1 MKYRISHTTTYQY
14 SENVSLSQN
23 HARLT
28 PQNSMNQRCLQHHI
42 DISPTPDFIAEFS
55 DYFRNMVY
63 VFEVPLLHKELK
75 ITAASEVEITPRQQ
89 TGLFEHQLAWEGV
102 RDELANPSS
111 MQAMQA
117 SEFCLNTPTTRG
129 VEAIRDYAKTSF
141 TAGRP
146 MIEACEDLTSRIFHE
161 FHFDPSFSTINTPV
175 TDVFEHKRG
184 VCQDF
189 AHFALTCLRSVGLA
203 CKYVSGYIETL
214 PPPGQ
219 EKLTGADA
227 THAWVSVYV
236 PGLGWLDFD
245 PTNNLMPHDQ
255 HIVLATGRDFND
267 VTPLKGVMFGG
278 GANQL
283 SVAVDMNRIDGE

>member
-1 MKYRISHTTTYQY
+1 MRYQIKHTTTYLY
-14 SENVSLSQN
+14 TENVSLSQN
-23 HARLT
+23 HARLI
-28 PQNSMNQRCLQHHI
+28 PQNSPTQRCLNHSI
-42 DISPTPDFIAEFS
+42 TISPSPDFIQEFS
-55 DYFRNMVY
+55 DYFRNLVY
-63 VFEVPLLHKELK
+63 VFEVPMLHTELT
-75 ITAASEVEITPRQQ
+75 IVAQSEVEVTPLQQ
-89 TGLFEHQLAWEGV
+89 AGLFEHQLAWEVV
-102 RDELANPSS
+102 RDDLYSPSSSQS
-111 MQAMQA
+111 MQAC
-117 SEFCLNTPTTRG
+117 EYCLPTWATTG
-129 VEAIRDYAKTSF
+129 NAAIQEYAQLSF
-141 TAGRP
+141 PQGKP
-146 MIEACEDLTSRIFHE
+146 IIEACEDLMSRIFHE

-175 TDVFEHKRG
+175 TEVFEHKRG

-189 AHFALTCLRSVGLA
+189 AHFALTCFRSMGLA

-245 PTNNLMPHDQ
+245 PTNNLMPQDQ

-283 SVAVDMNRIDGE
+283 SVAVDMNRLDGE